1 VASVPAAFPYRGIL
15 RQAARAVVRPH
26 VFLLPL
32 AFAVPPALGG
42 WVSVGDLTGWRWQS
56 PPPHVLPESGMLA
69 RTVPVDWQALNP
81 SLSEVERWVRW
92 IAPEYK
98 LDPELV
104 LAVVGAESTFDPNA
118 SSPKNAQGLM
128 QLLPATARRFG
139 VRNIR
144 DPIENLRGGMAYL
157 RWLMARFDGDIRL
170 VLAAY
175 NAGEGAVRRFGG
187 IPPYRET
194 QTYIRRVLRSYAA
207 ADDPAADVR
216 WPS

>member
-1 VASVPAAFPYRGIL
+1 
-15 RQAARAVVRPH
+15 
-26 VFLLPL
+26 
-32 AFAVPPALGG
+32 
-42 WVSVGDLTGWRWQS
+42 
-56 PPPHVLPESGMLA
+56 MLA

-81 SLSEVERWVRW
+81 SLAQVERWVRW
-92 IAPEYK
+92 IAPQYK

>member
-1 VASVPAAFPYRGIL
+1 MVPPAHPHRDIL
-15 RQAARAVVRPH
+15 RRAARAVVCPH
-26 VFLLPL
+26 LFLVLL
-32 AFAVPPALGG
+32 AFAVPPPLGG
-42 WVSVGDLTGWRWQS
+42 WVSMADPTGWRWQT
-56 PPPHVLPESGMLA
+56 PPGHVLPGAGIPAPKAPL
-69 RTVPVDWQALNP
+69 DWQVPDP
-81 SLSEVERWVRW
+81 SLAQVERWVRW
-92 IAPEYK
+92 IAPEYE

-104 LAVVGAESTFDPNA
+104 LAVIGVESTFDPNA
-118 SSPKNAQGLM
+118 RSTKNARGLM

-157 RWLMARFDGDIRL
+157 GWLMARFDGDVEL

-194 QTYIRRVLRSYAA
+194 RAYVRRVLRSYAA
-207 ADDPAADVR
+207 ADDPAADAR
-216 WPS
+216 RPS

>member
-1 VASVPAAFPYRGIL
+1 
-15 RQAARAVVRPH
+15 
-26 VFLLPL
+26 
-32 AFAVPPALGG
+32 
-42 WVSVGDLTGWRWQS
+42 
-56 PPPHVLPESGMLA
+56 MLA